1 MAKGIIQGIVDKQ
14 SLNKN
19 NENIMTNP
27 KENIEIKK
35 YKDIQ
40 IEWIKNLIIKEN

>member
-1 MAKGIIQGIVDKQ
+1 MTKGVIQGLVDKQ

-27 KENIEIKK
+27 KRKHRNKK
-35 YKDIQ
+35 IQ
-40 IEWIKNLIIKEN
+40 GHYG